1 MPTFYFHP
9 PGCCL
14 FFDRCF
20 PVSSLTSPS
29 LNLPRPAMASGL
41 AMALLGA
48 VAFSGKAIIVK
59 LAYRHGVDSI
69 TFLMLRMLLAL
80 PFFVAMAWWAGRSRG
95 GATPPALTRRDA
107 LGVVW
112 LGFTGYYLAS
122 FLDFAGLAY
131 ISASFERL
139 VLYLNPTLVLIL
151 GALLY
156 RRHISGFQWAGLA
169 ISYGGVVLVFGH
181 EVQLT
186 GDDVW
191 LGAGLVFASAISYAL
206 YLSYSGELV
215 RRLGA
220 LRLVGLASCVA
231 CVFCIGQFALLRP
244 VSVLMALDT
253 SVWWLSVV
261 NATAC
266 TVVPVVLV
274 MMAIERLGAGLA
286 AQVGMVGPMS
296 TLAMAALFLG
306 EPLTPWVLAGTV
318 LVMGG
323 VFVCTRSNTPPSGDD
338 KHLKE

>member
-1 MPTFYFHP
+1 
-9 PGCCL
+9 
-14 FFDRCF
+14 
-20 PVSSLTSPS
+20 
-29 LNLPRPAMASGL
+29 MAVV
-41 AMALLGA
+41 GA

-59 LAYRHGVDSI
+59 LAYRHGVDPI

-80 PFFVAMAWWAGRSRG
+80 PFFVAMVWWAGRPRAG
-95 GATPPALTRRDA
+95 NVQLALTRRET

-156 RRHISGFQWAGLA
+156 RQRISGFQWAGLA
-169 ISYGGVVLVFGH
+169 ISYGGVVMVFGH
-181 EVQLT
+181 EVRLT
-186 GDDVW
+186 GDAVW
-191 LGAGLVFASAISYAL
+191 LGAALVFCSAVSYAF

-244 VSVLMALDT
+244 VAGLMALDA
-253 SVWWLSVV
+253 SVWWLSLL

-296 TLAMAALFLG
+296 TLVMAALFLD
-306 EPLTPWVLAGTV
+306 EPLSAWVLGGTV

-323 VFVCTRSNTPPSGDD
+323 VFVCTRSKMPVQDIQR
-338 KHLKE
+338 E